1 MSNIT
6 EALTFDDVL
15 ILPAKSD
22 IKPSE
27 TDISARITK
36 NIKLKIPIMKK
47 ARSLNVSITA
57 SIALSEALRQTREV

>member
-22 IKPSE
+22 IKPSD
-27 TDISARITK
+27 TDISANITR
-36 NIKLKIPIMKK
+36 KIY
-47 ARSLNVSITA
+47 SL
-57 SIALSEALRQTREV
+57 